1 MPQAPIESAA
11 ISKVIRSAPDAV
23 IAVGA
28 AHISER
34 YIGTYS
40 RACRCRGCTTA
51 HRHASAQYF
60 YRVQIT
66 TRQMKNELTA
76 QARAGQTHRSTYMV
90 AGGGAGTFFGMPSP
104 SPFFS
109 FAEKRTPCIS
119 RTLKKLPCPLEGC
132 VGDMTNFA
140 FVTQRAIRYHR
151 HGRNET
157 AAIVGGVGRS
167 GALDMPA

>member
-76 QARAGQTHRSTYMV
+76 QARAGQTLRSTYMV

-119 RTLKKLPCPLEGC
+119 TNPTGPC
-132 VGDMTNFA
+132 GDMTNFA